1 MAAAIPSPVVLTG
14 ASGFVGQAVAA
25 RLPSHQSLSLGQHR
39 WRDAVAG
46 AVLRGRVVVH
56 LAGRAH
62 DSSATAR
69 QFDEDNVEKTALL
82 VRAAAAQGATRFV
95 FLSTI
100 KVHGEETID
109 VPFRSASAAA
119 PRDDYS
125 RSKWRAEEAVRDIAT
140 RAGMPW
146 VVIRAP
152 LVYGRGARGNFRALC
167 RLANTS
173 LWLPFAA
180 LRNRRSLVH
189 VDDLAEALV
198 LAALQEGAQGRAFLA
213 AHPEAVSTAQLVTT
227 MRAVLGRPGRLVAVP
242 PAVLEGLAGVVG
254 RRAWMQRLTRSLEA
268 DSSDLQRDLGWAP
281 RHSLE
286 PGLREAL
293 A

>member
-1 MAAAIPSPVVLTG
+1 M
-14 ASGFVGQAVAA
+14 
-25 RLPSHQSLSLGQHR
+25 
-39 WRDAVAG
+39 
-46 AVLRGRVVVH
+46 
-56 LAGRAH
+56 
-62 DSSATAR
+62 
-69 QFDEDNVEKTALL
+69 EKTARLA
-82 VRAAAAQGATRFV
+82 RAAAAQGARRFV

-100 KVHGEETID
+100 KVHGEETEGA
-109 VPFRSASAAA
+109 PFLPGSAAA

-125 RSKWRAEEAVRDIAT
+125 RSKWRAEEAVREIAT

-167 RLANTS
+167 RLADTP

-189 VDDLAEALV
+189 VDDLAEAMV
-198 LAALQEGAQGRAFLA
+198 LAALGEGAEGRVFLA

-227 MRAVLGRPGRLVAVP
+227 MRAVLGRPGRLAAVP

-268 DSSDLQRDLGWAP
+268 DPSDLLRDLGWTP
-281 RHSLE
+281 RYRLE